1 MRISRRAIRVWL
13 IMLSV
18 LLVSGGLIPPGGISV
33 SAAASDVIYARLGN
47 DPIFNGLTVL
57 PGDTSTTPQVAV
69 KGGEQSWGT
78 NKSGGV
84 QFMYLNAA
92 PGFFIEGQS
101 QVEVS
106 VDYYDGGTGKFNLMY
121 VKQGAW
127 QEEKYVQLTGSN
139 TWKTHRFYVSD
150 GALITKM
157 RLGLYGPKMGS
168 SQEDVFIKSVTLAK
182 LPDYSTASSVR
193 AVLKSNRTYE
203 GIKVRLGGNEK
214 YAEPIVSYG
223 SREGWS
229 TQISNNY
236 AYMYFDLDSSYGSGK
251 NQKVAVDYF
260 DRGTGKFNLR
270 FTASNG
276 STESEMVQ
284 LTGTNEW
291 KTRVF
296 QPVDA
301 DYTTIRLAGSGEDV
315 VIGSIKVSKADDPEP
330 VHEVVTAT
338 LGANPVFSGMHM
350 FPGDPQLRDQSGKA
364 EVIGGK
370 DSWRTDK
377 SNSRNFLYM
386 EVTDEEFVSRGD
398 RRVEVTVEYFDG
410 PVGKFALS
418 YLNDTGWHD
427 MKHIRLTGSNS
438 WKKERFIV
446 LQADLRR
453 VMRLGIWSSEMG
465 TTSEKDVNFREVSIR
480 PLDNYSD
487 AQSVKAQ
494 LNSDWKYEGI
504 NVFPGDNAKNKAPIV
519 VRSEKEGWSTDTA
532 NSAKYLYFNVDDT
545 YVYDVDMPIEVELTY
560 LDVGKGTIVTE
571 YDAVNGGFTK
581 VKPIQLTDSGT
592 WKTITISLPH
602 AKFSNRA
609 NGTDYRFSYAKA
621 SVDTAQDVVISAVTV
636 NKYVPETRDM
646 KIIPTTTGNV
656 FLVGEPISIDLKT
669 VAKQVDWK
677 LENYWGASF
686 GNGSAPVGKDGN
698 LTLPLPS
705 LDKGYYKL
713 QLTAKDGEQIVKN
726 ATTSVTVLAPKADL
740 ADAPS
745 SFGVATHFGQ
755 NWDPIL
761 IPLVSRLGVSMVR
774 DELNWGAIEKEKG
787 VYQFPERYDSYM
799 AALKQQRISPFIV
812 LTYNN
817 NLYPGGFHIK
827 DPAGV
832 AGFANYARAVLNHY
846 GDQIKNVEVWNEYN
860 AFGGGA
866 SASYYY
872 PLLKETYNAVKEL
885 REDVRVIGPAGVTIP
900 YDWIEELFAMGGL
913 NYLDGVSVHP
923 YRFPEIPEG
932 GDLALDKLNKL
943 IAKYNTSGKEIPLW
957 LTEMGWHTK
966 LGGDGVSEDKQAEYL
981 ARYNI
986 LAISEGVEN
995 ITWYDLKN
1003 DGTDAENREHNF
1015 GIIVNE
1021 EDGRGAYTAKPAFA
1035 TYAVQT
1041 RQLAGAEY
1049 IGQEQVYGNVRSY
1062 LFRKNGEDLRV
1073 LWSLTP
1079 QKVVLSTESPVI
1091 VTDFTGEEQT
1101 LMPLNGKVYL
1111 KLGNQM
1117 FYVKGNISGIQA
1129 GGLFSADDVVAAV
1142 NDHVRIRVKLDNT
1155 GSTTAMEAEVE
1166 VAGVTQ
1172 TVSVPANGQL
1182 DVPISLPV
1190 VPEIGSR
1197 TYIANVKVD
1206 GKPSAHLLVNARIEK
1221 PFGVAVEPY
1230 IVSLGDQTG
1239 QLKIS
1244 YTNNSTVSGYTL
1256 TSLDWQMGELSGSK
1270 TYNEAI
1276 PPASAWQG
1284 SIDIPIPAY
1293 GKPYVYQV
1301 KLKFKET
1308 APVTLDGYTEFNPI
1322 IKKTAS
1328 GERLQEVQ
1336 VPGYALNLIETGNN
1350 RVRSW
1355 KGPDDLSGDFWLNW
1369 DEEHF
1374 YLTAKIKDDIHY
1386 QDQCGSS
1393 SWTGDGI
1400 QFALFSGVA
1409 GKEIPDKYEYGFAV
1423 CPNGQTVVH
1432 RWSTPQGVEV
1442 GDVTNVEA
1450 KVIRDEETK
1459 YTYYYIALPWKEL
1472 APVHP
1477 NKGMMSFSLL
1487 FNENDGAGRR
1497 DFFEWGGG
1505 IGSSKD
1511 YKELRPMQFMRATVQ
1526 EADKTALMSAI
1537 SGARQLHGAAVV
1549 GNKAGQ
1555 YPASAKEEFL
1565 TAIEAAEPV
1574 VAATGVSQ
1582 AAVDAA
1588 VTQLSAAT
1596 AKFKAAEIKEDLG
1609 EGKSTLTGVQQVNQ
1623 GQNFNVTMGLTGF
1636 TQSVYQQVYAQ
1647 DLTLHYDPANLQFNS
1662 VTSLKDGF
1670 QVIDQKEAVPGQ
1682 VRILVSSVGA
1692 NQGVLAQ
1699 GDLLTIKFTAKPVTQ
1714 ATFTTISVSN
1724 VIIANGQGNELQV
1737 GGASREIQI
1746 STPGIPVDK
1755 SLLNALITS
1764 AQAKY
1769 NTAVEGNGDGL
1780 YAIGS
1785 KAQLQSAIDAATA
1798 TANNT
1803 NATQQ
1808 QVDSA
1813 KAALEA
1819 AIQVF
1824 NTKRITAD
1832 VNGDGIISIGD
1843 LAIVAG
1849 TYGKQQGQA
1858 GWNEKADI
1866 NHDGKVD
1873 IEDLAI
1879 VARTI
1884 LR

>member
-1 MRISRRAIRVWL
+1 MNISRKAIRIWFV
-13 IMLSV
+13 MLSV
-18 LLVSGGLIPPGGISV
+18 LLVSGGLIPPGGISA
-33 SAAASDVIYARLGN
+33 SANTPDVIYAELGN

-57 PGDTSTTPQVAV
+57 PGDNSTSPQAAV
-69 KGGEQSWGT
+69 KGGKQSWGT

-92 PGFFIEGQS
+92 SGFFVEGQS
-101 QVEVS
+101 RVEVS

-121 VKQGAW
+121 LKQGGW

-150 GALITKM
+150 GILITKM

-168 SQEDVFIKSVTLAK
+168 SQEDVFFKSVTVSK
-182 LPDYSTASSVR
+182 LPDYSTASSVQ

-270 FTASNG
+270 FSAANS
-276 STESEMVQ
+276 STDSDMVQ

-291 KTRVF
+291 KTHVF
-296 QPVDA
+296 QPVDT
-301 DYTTIRLAGSGEDV
+301 DYTTIRLAGIGEDV
-315 VIGSIKVSKADDPEP
+315 VIGSIKVSKADDPEQG
-330 VHEVVTAT
+330 HEVVTAT
-338 LGANPVFSGMHM
+338 LGANPVFSGLHM

-377 SNSRNFLYM
+377 SNSRSFLYM

-398 RRVEVTVEYFDG
+398 HRVEVTVEYFDG

-418 YLNDTGWHD
+418 YLNDTGWRD
-427 MKHIRLTGSNS
+427 MKHIRLTGTNS

-446 LQADLRR
+446 LQADLKR
-453 VMRLGIWSSEMG
+453 VMRLGVWSGEMG
-465 TTSEKDVNFREVSIR
+465 TSETDVYFREVSIR

-519 VRSEKEGWSTDTA
+519 VRSEQEGWTTDTA
-532 NSAKYLYFNVDDT
+532 NGAKYLYFNVDDT
-545 YVYDVDMPIEVELTY
+545 YVYDVDLPIEVEVTY

-571 YDAVNGGFTK
+571 YDAIKGGFTK
-581 VKPIQLTDSGT
+581 ANPIQLTDSGT
-592 WKTITISLPH
+592 WKTSIVTLPH

-609 NGTDYRFSYAKA
+609 NGTDYRIYYTKA

-636 NKYVPETRDM
+636 NKFVPETRDM

-669 VAKQVDWK
+669 VAKRVDWK
-677 LENYWGASF
+677 LENYWGAPF
-686 GNGSAPVGKDGN
+686 GNGSASVGNDGN

-726 ATTSVTVLAPKADL
+726 TTTSVTVLAPNADL
-740 ADAPS
+740 ADQPS
-745 SFGVATHFGQ
+745 PFGVATHFGQ

-774 DELNWGAIEKEKG
+774 DEIGWGGIEKEKG
-787 VYQFPERYDSYM
+787 VYQFPEKYETYM
-799 AALKQQRISPFIV
+799 AALKQHRISPFIV

-846 GDQIKNVEVWNEYN
+846 GDQIKKVEVWNEYN

-866 SASYYY
+866 SASYYF
-872 PLLKETYNAVKEL
+872 PLLKETYNAIKEL

-900 YDWIEELFAMGGL
+900 YDWIEELFALGGL

-966 LGGDGVSEDKQAEYL
+966 LGGDGISVDKQAEYL
-981 ARYNI
+981 ARYNV
-986 LAISEGVEN
+986 LAISEGAEN

-1041 RQLAGAEY
+1041 RQLTGGEY
-1049 IGQEQVYGNVRSY
+1049 VEQEQVYGNVRSY

-1079 QKVVLSTESPVI
+1079 QKVVLTTDSPVI

-1111 KLGNQM
+1111 KLGNQV
-1117 FYVKGNISGIQA
+1117 FYVKGNISGIHA

-1155 GSTTAMEAEVE
+1155 GSTTAMVAEVE

-1182 DVPISLPV
+1182 DVPITLPA

-1206 GKPSAHLLVNARIEK
+1206 GKPSAHLLVNARIEE
-1221 PFGVAVEPY
+1221 PFGMAVEPH
-1230 IVSLGDQTG
+1230 IVSMDDRTG

-1244 YTNNSTVSGYTL
+1244 YTNNSAVSAYTL
-1256 TSLDWQMGELSGSK
+1256 TSLDWQLGELSGSQ
-1270 TYNEAI
+1270 TYNEVI
-1276 PPASAWQG
+1276 PPASTWRG
-1284 SIDIPIPAY
+1284 SVDIPIPAY
-1293 GKPYVYQV
+1293 GKPYAYQV
-1301 KLKFKET
+1301 KLNFKET
-1308 APVTLDGYTEFNPI
+1308 APITLDGSTEFNPI

-1350 RVRSW
+1350 RVRGW

-1409 GKEIPDKYEYGFAV
+1409 GKEIPDKYEYGFAL
-1423 CPNGQTVVH
+1423 CPNGQSVVH

-1459 YTYYYIALPWKEL
+1459 YTYYYIALPWSEL

-1477 NKGMMSFSLL
+1477 DKGMMSFSLL

-1497 DFFEWGGG
+1497 EFFEWGGG

-1511 YKELRPMQFMRATVQ
+1511 YRELRPMQFMGATVQ
-1526 EADKTALMSAI
+1526 EADKTELTGAI
-1537 SGARQLHGAAVV
+1537 TGARQLHDAAVV
-1549 GNKAGQ
+1549 GDQAGQ
-1555 YPASAKEEFL
+1555 YPAVAKDEFL
-1565 TAIEAAEPV
+1565 AAIEAAEAV
-1574 VAATGVSQ
+1574 EADTIASQ
-1582 AAVDAA
+1582 ASVDAA
-1588 VTQLSAAT
+1588 VVQLNAAI
-1596 AKFKAAEIKEDLG
+1596 AKFKAAEIKEDPSDQAVLAGPEQVQIGESFELTYGLSEGTKLYQAQEVTLQFDPAQVQFEGFVEPSEKEGFIIVEYKLG
-1609 EGKSTLTGVQQVNQ
+1609 EGELTFIAVNVSK
-1623 GQNFNVTMGLTGF
+1623 NPESSNKKLVKLRFKAIAPTAENAATSIKVT
-1636 TQSVYQQVYAQ
+1636 
-1647 DLTLHYDPANLQFNS
+1647 
-1662 VTSLKDGF
+1662 
-1670 QVIDQKEAVPGQ
+1670 
-1682 VRILVSSVGA
+1682 
-1692 NQGVLAQ
+1692 
-1699 GDLLTIKFTAKPVTQ
+1699 
-1714 ATFTTISVSN
+1714 
-1724 VIIANGQGNELQV
+1724 ELQL
-1737 GGASREIQI
+1737 ANAPDEEIYGFGTEYKVTIQDVKE
-1746 STPGIPVDK
+1746 VDK
-1755 SLLNALITS
+1755 SDLNKLIAEVEQVLEN
-1764 AQAKY
+1764 AQ
-1769 NTAVEGNGDGL
+1769 V
-1780 YAIGS
+1780 GS
-1785 KAQLQSAIDAATA
+1785 LPGQYPAE
-1798 TANNT
+1798 
-1803 NATQQ
+1803 
-1808 QVDSA
+1808 A
-1813 KAALEA
+1813 KAALQQALQQAQATVDNVKLTQAELEA
-1819 AIQVF
+1819 AITTLKQALNAFSKAVHVA
-1824 NTKRITAD
+1824 KPGD
-1832 VNGDGIISIGD
+1832 VNEDGKFTIGD
-1843 LAIVAG
+1843 LVKLVEAYGITEQDSEWNQVKQLDFNKDGEIGLEDIVL
-1849 TYGKQQGQA
+1849 
-1858 GWNEKADI
+1858 I
-1866 NHDGKVD
+1866 
-1873 IEDLAI
+1873 
-1879 VARTI
+1879 ARLI
-1884 LR
+1884 LNK